1 MIYKVETKAGSISFS
16 KNIIGRI
23 VIESIR
29 QFNGRVMVSN
39 HKAKIHAPDQKRGGL
54 DAIGTMDITMGAKGL
69 DLRVYVVIRFGM
81 SIGAVTDRLIL
92 DIYTST
98 KELTGLEPNS
108 VAIVVTGMLSKR
120 QMARRNIEVKK

>member
-1 MIYKVETKAGSISFS
+1 MIYKVETKEGSISFS

-23 VIESIR
+23 VIESVR
-29 QFNGRVMVSN
+29 QFSGRVMVSN
-39 HKAKIHAPDQKRGGL
+39 HKAKVYAQDQKRGGL
-54 DAIGTMDITMGAKGL
+54 DAIGNMDITMGAKGL

-81 SIGAVTDRLIL
+81 SIGAVTDRLIE